1 MSLSR
6 SLLLAF
12 LFATLALSHGAEPGA
27 PHGKRRQAHT
37 SAGGSNALQHPL
49 HTAQGHGYSRDR
61 GGHGG
66 QGARTA
72 KGGAGLLSH
81 RPLHPLNRPE
91 DDGAGLEG
99 MSPVRVE
106 MGPGRDR
113 DRVRVNMKSPSHVR
127 ENQLQGTRKGRGHGN
142 GNGHGHGHHSEHRR
156 QGSRRDKGRH
166 RKGFPPEPELIS
178 AMKDRG
184 LFEDP
189 LSSSSSSSS
198 SSFATSPSLS
208 MTPPSEPPSPIFSV
222 FGSGSSMVTTV
233 MNEHPPTLPPA
244 STKPQRSGRGK
255 GQGEVMPTLDMA
267 LFDWTDYEDMKP
279 ADTWPSTRKKDKRRS
294 KNLSSGNVTADAD
307 AIEPCDHHLDCLPGS
322 CCDLRQHECKAHN
335 RGLNNKCYDDCMC
348 EDGFRCYAKFHRKR
362 RVTRRRGRC
371 VVPESV
377 SSDQGGFITI

>member
-1 MSLSR
+1 MALSWSLF
-6 SLLLAF
+6 LAF
-12 LFATLALSHGAEPGA
+12 TFATLALSQTAEPGA
-27 PHGKRRQAHT
+27 PHGKRRQAQT
-37 SAGGSNALQHPL
+37 SAGGSNALQHPPQGL
-49 HTAQGHGYSRDR
+49 QGHGYSRDR
-61 GGHGG
+61 GGHGS
-66 QGARTA
+66 QGARVS

-81 RPLHPLNRPE
+81 RPPHPLARPE
-91 DDGAGLEG
+91 DDGTGLEG
-99 MSPVRVE
+99 LSPVRLE

-113 DRVRVNMKSPSHVR
+113 DRVRMNLRSPSQAR
-127 ENQLQGTRKGRGHGN
+127 ENQLMGTRKGRGHGH
-142 GNGHGHGHHSEHRR
+142 GNGHGHGQGHFEHRR
-156 QGSRRDKGRH
+156 QGSRREKGRH
-166 RKGFPPEPELIS
+166 GKGFLAEPELRS
-178 AMKDRG
+178 ASKDRD
-184 LFEDP
+184 LFDDP
-189 LSSSSSSSS
+189 PSSS
-198 SSFATSPSLS
+198 SSFAPSPSIS
-208 MTPPSEPPSPIFSV
+208 VTPPSETPSPIAAV

-279 ADTWPSTRKKDKRRS
+279 VDTWPSSRKKDKRRS
-294 KNLSSGNVTADAD
+294 KNLSSGNATVDAD

-322 CCDLRQHECKAHN
+322 CCDLRQHECKPHN

-348 EDGFRCYAKFHRKR
+348 EEGFRCYAKFHRKR

>member
-1 MSLSR
+1 MSLSW

-12 LFATLALSHGAEPGA
+12 LFAILAQSHSAEPGA
-27 PHGKRRQAHT
+27 PHGKRRQAQT
-37 SAGGSNALQHPL
+37 SAGGSNALQYPL
-49 HTAQGHGYSRDR
+49 QGLQAHGYSRER
-61 GGHGG
+61 RGHGS

-81 RPLHPLNRPE
+81 RPLHPLARPE
-91 DDGAGLEG
+91 DDGTGLEG
-99 MSPVRVE
+99 LSPVRLE

-113 DRVRVNMKSPSHVR
+113 DRVRMGMKSPSQAR
-127 ENQLQGTRKGRGHGN
+127 ENHLMGTRKGRGHGH
-142 GNGHGHGHHSEHRR
+142 GNGHHFEPRR

-166 RKGFPPEPELIS
+166 RKGFPPEPELSS
-178 AMKDRG
+178 ALKDRD

-189 LSSSSSSSS
+189 PSS
-198 SSFATSPSLS
+198 SSFSSATSPSLS
-208 MTPPSEPPSPIFSV
+208 ATPPSEPPSPNIGV

-279 ADTWPSTRKKDKRRS
+279 VDTWPSSRKKDKRRS

-322 CCDLRQHECKAHN
+322 CCDLRQHECKPHN
-335 RGLNNKCYDDCMC
+335 RGLNNKCFDDCMC
-348 EDGFRCYAKFHRKR
+348 EEGFRCYAKFHRKR

-377 SSDQGGFITI
+377 SSDKGGFITI

>member
-1 MSLSR
+1 MALSW

-12 LFATLALSHGAEPGA
+12 LFAALVVSHSAEPGA
-27 PHGKRRQAHT
+27 PHGKRRQAQT
-37 SAGGSNALQHPL
+37 SAGGSNTLQHPL
-49 HTAQGHGYSRDR
+49 QGLQGHRYSRER

-66 QGARTA
+66 QGARGA

-81 RPLHPLNRPE
+81 RPLHPLARPE
-91 DDGAGLEG
+91 DDGTGLESL
-99 MSPVRVE
+99 SPVRLE

-113 DRVRVNMKSPSHVR
+113 DRPRMSMKSPQQAR
-127 ENQLQGTRKGRGHGN
+127 DNDLLGTRKGRGHGH
-142 GNGHGHGHHSEHRR
+142 GNGHGHHFEHRR
-156 QGSRRDKGRH
+156 QGSRHEKGRH
-166 RKGFPPEPELIS
+166 GKGFLPEPELSS
-178 AMKDRG
+178 AFRDRD
-184 LFEDP
+184 LFDESP
-189 LSSSSSSSS
+189 SSSSSS
-198 SSFATSPSLS
+198 ASPSFS
-208 MTPPSEPPSPIFSV
+208 VTPPSEAPSPIAAV

-279 ADTWPSTRKKDKRRS
+279 VDTWPSSRKKDKRRS
-294 KNLSSGNVTADAD
+294 KNLSSGNVTVDAD

-322 CCDLRQHECKAHN
+322 CCDLRQHECKPHN

-348 EDGFRCYAKFHRKR
+348 EEGFRCYAKFHRKR

>member
-1 MSLSR
+1 MALSW
-6 SLLLAF
+6 SLLLTL
-12 LFATLALSHGAEPGA
+12 LFATLALSHSSELGA
-27 PHGKRRQAHT
+27 PHGKRRQAQS

-49 HTAQGHGYSRDR
+49 QGLQGHGYSRDR
-61 GGHGG
+61 GGHGS
-66 QGARTA
+66 QGARVA

-81 RPLHPLNRPE
+81 RSLHPLARPE
-91 DDGAGLEG
+91 DDETGLEG
-99 MSPVRVE
+99 LSPVRLE

-113 DRVRVNMKSPSHVR
+113 DRMSMRDPPQTR
-127 ENQLQGTRKGRGHGN
+127 ENHLLGTRKGRGHGH
-142 GNGHGHGHHSEHRR
+142 GNGHGHGHHFEHRR
-156 QGSRRDKGRH
+156 QGSRRDKGRLCP
-166 RKGFPPEPELIS
+166 GFPPEPELRS
-178 AMKDRG
+178 ALKDRD

-189 LSSSSSSSS
+189 PSSLSAS
-198 SSFATSPSLS
+198 AASPSLS
-208 MTPPSEPPSPIFSV
+208 VTPPSEPPSPIAAV

-279 ADTWPSTRKKDKRRS
+279 VDTWPSSRKKDKRRS
-294 KNLSSGNVTADAD
+294 KNLSSGNVTVDAD

-322 CCDLRQHECKAHN
+322 CCDLRQHECKPHN

-348 EDGFRCYAKFHRKR
+348 EEGFRCYAKFHRKR